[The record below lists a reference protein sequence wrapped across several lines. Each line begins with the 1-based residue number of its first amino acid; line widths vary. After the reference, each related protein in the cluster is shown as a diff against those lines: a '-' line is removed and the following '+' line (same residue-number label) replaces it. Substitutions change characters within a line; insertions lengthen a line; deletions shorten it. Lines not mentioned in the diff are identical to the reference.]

1 MNTKKILLF
10 LFLTLCSFRWGGTAF
25 ALTLPFT
32 QNGIVYNAAHNPNH
46 GTNFKDLLE
55 VVGFVSNELVD
66 KTNVTI
72 PNTVKIDGVDY
83 KVYGVCLCHG
93 YDACST
99 ITTIKLP
106 ESVTYFRLYDPAG
119 THSFTNKSN
128 QKITFYDHS
137 KGVVELPNLKYFN
150 VDSKNTSLKE

>member
-10 LFLTLCSFRWGGTAF
+10 LFLTLCSFRWGGNTAF

-32 QNGIVYNAAHNPNH
+32 QNGIVYNKAHNPNSVSY
-46 GTNFKDLLE
+46 FKDLLE
-55 VVGFVSNELVD
+55 VVGFVPNELVD

-83 KVYGVCLCHG
+83 KVYGVCLGHNE
-93 YDACST
+93 YDGCST
-99 ITTIKLP
+99 IESIKLP

-119 THSFTNKSN
+119 THSFTNQSN
-128 QKITFYDHS
+128 QKNNIQ
-137 KGVVELPNLKYFN
+137 
-150 VDSKNTSLKE
+150 

>member
-10 LFLTLCSFRWGGTAF
+10 LFLTLCSFRWGGNTAF

-32 QNGIVYNAAHNPNH
+32 QNGIVYNKAHNPNH

-72 PNTVKIDGVDY
+72 PNTVKIDGIDY
-83 KVYGVCLCHG
+83 TVYVFI
-93 YDACST
+93 T
-99 ITTIKLP
+99 IEQPKLIRNIR
-106 ESVTYFRLYDPAG
+106 V
-119 THSFTNKSN
+119 
-128 QKITFYDHS
+128 
-137 KGVVELPNLKYFN
+137 
-150 VDSKNTSLKE
+150 